1 MAAPSADYSPQ
12 LQTLMGAVGLT
23 SYRALG
29 RAAGVS
35 RTAVDRL
42 RRGQVAGLSVQAL
55 LHLSQALQVSSAE
68 LIAQFGWPVD
78 PPPRPPSPPSLV
90 LDSAIDAEAAQRQ
103 RFQADALACL
113 EPWLRQWPTA
123 VAAAQRQPDL
133 PASRLLPL
141 TQPWQ
146 DLLQGWGVTAIGEV
160 GRELPYDPQ
169 VHQPLQG
176 HVAPGARVRVR
187 YLGYRHGDRLL
198 YRAQVSPVP

>member
-42 RRGQVAGLSVQAL
+42 RRGQVGGLSVQTL

-68 LIAQFGWPVD
+68 LIAQFSWPVD
-78 PPPRPPSPPSLV
+78 PPPRPHRQPSPVS
-90 LDSAIDAEAAQRQ
+90 DSAIDSEAAQRQ

-123 VAAAQRQPDL
+123 VAATQRQPDL
-133 PASRLLPL
+133 LR
-141 TQPWQ
+141 
-146 DLLQGWGVTAIGEV
+146 E
-160 GRELPYDPQ
+160 GREEPEVRRARRRRAHGEHSVEAFLHPDGCAGDP
-169 VHQPLQG
+169 
-176 HVAPGARVRVR
+176 
-187 YLGYRHGDRLL
+187 GDRT
-198 YRAQVSPVP
+198 RVAGFVRPGR

>member
-42 RRGQVAGLSVQAL
+42 RRGQVGGLSVQTL

-68 LIAQFGWPVD
+68 LIAQFSWPVD
-78 PPPRPPSPPSLV
+78 PPPRAHRQSSPVS
-90 LDSAIDAEAAQRQ
+90 DSAIDSEAAQRQ

-123 VAAAQRQPDL
+123 VAATQRQPDL

-146 DLLQGWGVTAIGEV
+146 DLLQSTAIGEV
-160 GRELPYDPQ
+160 GIELPYDPQ
-169 VHQPLQG
+169 IHQPLQG
-176 HVAPGARVRVR
+176 SVAPGARVRVR